1 MKHVFTCVTALLAT
15 TVMGQT
21 VEDANV
27 YVGNLSS
34 SLYWDSYD
42 DNTKIL
48 NNLNFSVYAD
58 GSNSNYVTPP
68 FAIMVYVWDG
78 SNPTFVQTY
87 NDAGIYHFGARDYAN
102 QDIDLS
108 DLQLPAGAYRIG
120 VYVDANDDIPD
131 SADDPGDNAAL
142 ADGEFNFTPGG
153 GSSAGISE
161 TKTLNTLMVFPNPAK
176 EKILIS
182 WENTGSPATIGI
194 HDLNGRLLRTLETT
208 NCNVS
213 AETSDLPAG
222 MYTVSV
228 TSAEYFGIQKF
239 VLN

>member
-1 MKHVFTCVTALLAT
+1 MKQVFTYAVVLLAT

-21 VEDANV
+21 EEDANV
-27 YVGNLSS
+27 FVGNLSS
-34 SLYWDSYD
+34 NLYWDSYD
-42 DNTKIL
+42 DNTKTL
-48 NNLNFSVYAD
+48 NNLNFSVFAD

-87 NDAGIYHFGARDYAN
+87 NDPGIYHFGSREYTN

-131 SADDPGDNAAL
+131 SADDPGDNASL

-153 GSSAGISE
+153 GSSAGIYGGN
-161 TKTLNTLMVFPNPAK
+161 TLNTLMVFPNPAK

-182 WENTGSPATIGI
+182 WEQTGSPATIQL
-194 HDLNGRLLRTLETT
+194 HDLNGRLIKTLEAPT
-208 NCNVS
+208 NQVS
-213 AETSDLPAG
+213 AETGNLPAG
-222 MYTVSV
+222 MYTVTV
-228 TSAEYFGIQKF
+228 TSANYFGVQKF
-239 VLN
+239 VRN

>member
-1 MKHVFTCVTALLAT
+1 MKHVFTCLAAVLSTTAF
-15 TVMGQT
+15 GQT

-27 YVGNLSS
+27 FVGNLSS

-102 QDIDLS
+102 QDIDLT

-120 VYVDANDDIPD
+120 VYVDANDDISD
-131 SADDPGDNAAL
+131 ATDDPGDNAAL

-153 GSSAGISE
+153 GSSAGINE
-161 TKTLNTLMVFPNPAK
+161 AKTLNTLMVFPNPVK
-176 EKILIS
+176 EKLLVS
-182 WENTGSPATIGI
+182 WEYTGAPATVHI
-194 HDLNGRLLRTLETT
+194 HDLNGRLLKTLTSAT
-208 NCNVS
+208 SSVS
-213 AETSDLPAG
+213 ANTEDLPTG
-222 MYTVSV
+222 IYTVSV
-228 TSAEYFGIQKF
+228 ISADYYGIQKF
-239 VLN
+239 VRN